1 MIQTSEAIVITSQK
15 YGDSSKIVTF
25 FTKDFGI
32 IKAIAKGSFQ
42 IKSKYGSAL
51 EVLSYV
57 NINFYSKPEGH
68 LQLLSDAEIVRP
80 YYNLSKSFEHI
91 TVGFALCETILK
103 TLDEHYKNPHIFQ
116 NFAQS
121 LNLLDNL
128 PSNPSNI
135 LIKFLLDSARILGFG
150 INLNNGQ
157 EKNKSN
163 NLNKQKYILNL
174 DIGDFKIID
183 NNVHFDTIDRELV
196 NKIYKINILPVEQC
210 LDVQLSIGEIRQVIN
225 ILCKYY
231 NYHLGKYFYLES
243 MRLLA

>member
-1 MIQTSEAIVITSQK
+1 MIQTSEAIVIASQK
-15 YGDSSKIVTF
+15 YGDSSKIATF
-25 FTKDFGI
+25 FTKDFGT

-103 TLDEHYKNPHIFQ
+103 TLDEHYKNPLIFQ

-183 NNVHFDTIDRELV
+183 NNVNFDAIDRELM
-196 NKIYKINILPVEQC
+196 NKIYKINILPIEQC
-210 LDVQLSIGEIRQVIN
+210 LDVQLSFGEIRQVIN